1 MSVHRYLVVG
11 GGMAADAAVH
21 GIRERDRDGS
31 VALVG
36 EELDPP
42 YNRPPLSKGLWKG
55 DPPES
60 VRRETAGPGVE
71 MILGRRIVE
80 LDPRRHL
87 AVDDR
92 GETYG
97 FERALLAT
105 GGRPRRLDFG
115 GDGVVYFRGL
125 ADYRRLRERVRPGA
139 RVAVIGGG
147 FIGSELAA
155 ALAMN
160 EAAVTMVFPE
170 AGIGARAYGPEIS
183 RAVTEMFRSRGV
195 TVAAEDVPV
204 AIDRDGASSVV
215 RTRAGRAVVADVVV
229 AGLGLEPAVD
239 LARAAGLA
247 VGNGIEVDAR
257 LRTSHPDV
265 FAAGDVASV
274 VSPAT
279 GLRVR
284 VEHED
289 AALTMGA
296 AAGRSMAGDETPYA
310 HVPYFYSDLFD
321 VGYEAVGE
329 LDARLEMVADWT
341 APLRQ
346 GVVYYL
352 RDRRVRGV
360 LLWNVFGKVDEARA
374 LLLDPTPVTAGA
386 LRGRI
391 AA

>member
-1 MSVHRYLVVG
+1 MSGHRYLIVG

-21 GIRERDRDGS
+21 GIRERDAGGS
-31 VALVG
+31 IALVG
-36 EELDPP
+36 EEPDPP
-42 YNRPPLSKGLWKG
+42 YSRPPLSKGLWKG
-55 DPPES
+55 DAPET
-60 VRRETAGPGVE
+60 VRRDTAGAGVE
-71 MILGRRIVE
+71 MVLGRRIVD
-80 LDPRRHL
+80 LDPQRRL

-92 GETYG
+92 GHTYEY
-97 FERALLAT
+97 ERALLAT

-115 GDGVVYFRGL
+115 GDAVIYFRGL
-125 ADYRRLRERVRPGA
+125 ADYRRLRARVRPGA

-160 EAAVTMVFPE
+160 QAAVTMIFPE
-170 AGIGARAYGPEIS
+170 AAIGARAYGPEVS
-183 RAVTEMFRSRGV
+183 AAVTEMFRARGV
-195 TVAAEDVPV
+195 DVAAEDLPV
-204 AIDRDGASSVV
+204 AIDRDGERSIV
-215 RTRAGRAVVADVVV
+215 RTRAGRAVVADAVV
-229 AGLGLEPAVD
+229 AGLGLEPGVD
-239 LARAAGLA
+239 LARGAGLA

-257 LRTSHPDV
+257 LRTSNPDV

-274 VSPAT
+274 VSPVT

-296 AAGRSMAGDETPYA
+296 AAGRSMAGDDTPYA

-329 LDARLEMVADWT
+329 LDARLEMVADW
-341 APLRQ
+341 AEPRRK

-352 RDRRVRGV
+352 RDHRVRGV

-374 LLLDPTPVTAGA
+374 LLFDPRPVTPDA